1 MVGFEADAPAPPA
14 DARDALLTRMR
25 PELVN
30 RIDGVVSFNPLDE
43 PALRRIVD
51 RYVAGI
57 EDLLSARELTL
68 ELEDDVYDR
77 LIELG
82 TSREYGARELR
93 RAVDVHLRQPL
104 AAEILRQGDE
114 IAGIRV
120 SADGE
125 EIRFEA
131 VGDLEATAG

>member
-1 MVGFEADAPAPPA
+1 
-14 DARDALLTRMR
+14 MR

-30 RIDGVVSFNPLDE
+30 RIDEVVSFNPLDDA
-43 PALRRIVD
+43 ALRRIVD
-51 RYVAGI
+51 CYVAGI
-57 EDLLSARELTL
+57 EDLLAARELAL

-82 TSREYGARELR
+82 TSRQYGARELR

-104 AAEILRQGDE
+104 ATEILRQGEE

-125 EIRFEA
+125 QIRFEA
-131 VGDLEATAG
+131 L